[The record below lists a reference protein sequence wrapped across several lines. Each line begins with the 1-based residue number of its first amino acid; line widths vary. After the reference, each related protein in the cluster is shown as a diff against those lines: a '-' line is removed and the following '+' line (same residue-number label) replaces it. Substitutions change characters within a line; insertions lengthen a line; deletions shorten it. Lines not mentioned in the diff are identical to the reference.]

1 MGQWGA
7 AISGE
12 RRESPVLLAKRNNPR
27 REGWGTGKIQCVSRG
42 GAEEWVIRPHG
53 RRVNIFLSSR
63 HYPCVK
69 SDILRVLAA
78 YQESRAPRPMDAI
91 VLENVTKSY
100 DAVTAV
106 DAVSLKVR
114 SGAILG
120 LLGPNGAGKTTTI
133 RMIMNILV
141 PDSGSIRVLD
151 EPVSDSTRDKIGYLP
166 EERGLYPRMKV
177 LEIIVFLA
185 ALHGLTQDEARRRAK
200 EWLERLGLAEWSDKK
215 LVDLSKGMQQKV
227 QFITSVIHRP
237 PLMILDEPF
246 SGLDPVNAATIQ
258 EIMLDMRKQGSTIV
272 LSTHRMEQVERLCD
286 CICLIDKGRNV
297 LDGELRAIK
306 QSYGKNTLHVE
317 FTGSDAF
324 LSHPGVG
331 PVTRLITGVEAKLK
345 PGADPQEI
353 LKAAVL
359 ADTRIT
365 RFELLE
371 PSLSEIFI
379 DRTTRA

>member
-1 MGQWGA
+1 
-7 AISGE
+7 
-12 RRESPVLLAKRNNPR
+12 
-27 REGWGTGKIQCVSRG
+27 
-42 GAEEWVIRPHG
+42 
-53 RRVNIFLSSR
+53 
-63 HYPCVK
+63 
-69 SDILRVLAA
+69 
-78 YQESRAPRPMDAI
+78 MDAI
-91 VLENVTKSY
+91 VLENVTKAY
-100 DAVTAV
+100 DSVTAV
-106 DAVSLKVR
+106 NAVSLKVR
-114 SGAILG
+114 AGAILG

-141 PDSGSIRVLD
+141 PDSGSIHVLD

-185 ALHGLTQDEARRRAK
+185 ALHGLTQAEAARRGK
-200 EWLERLGLAEWSDKK
+200 EWLDRLGLSEWSDKK

-286 CICLIDKGRNV
+286 SICLIDKGRNV
-297 LDGELRAIK
+297 LDGDLRAIK

-324 LSHPGVG
+324 LNHPAIGRI
-331 PVTRLITGVEAKLK
+331 TRLITGIEAKLK

-353 LKAAVL
+353 LKAAVQSD
-359 ADTRIT
+359 ARIT

-379 DRTTRA
+379 DRTTHA

>member
-1 MGQWGA
+1 
-7 AISGE
+7 
-12 RRESPVLLAKRNNPR
+12 
-27 REGWGTGKIQCVSRG
+27 
-42 GAEEWVIRPHG
+42 
-53 RRVNIFLSSR
+53 
-63 HYPCVK
+63 
-69 SDILRVLAA
+69 
-78 YQESRAPRPMDAI
+78 MDAI
-91 VLENVTKSY
+91 VLEKVTKAY
-100 DAVTAV
+100 DSVTAV
-106 DAVSLKVR
+106 NGVSLKVR
-114 SGAILG
+114 AGAILG

-151 EPVSDSTRDKIGYLP
+151 ELVSDSTRDQIGYLP

-185 ALHGLTQDEARRRAK
+185 ALHGLTQAEAARRGK
-200 EWLERLGLAEWSDKK
+200 EWLDRLGLSEWSDKK

-246 SGLDPVNAATIQ
+246 SGLDPVNASTIQ
-258 EIMLDMRKQGSTIV
+258 EIMLDMRKHGSTIV

-286 CICLIDKGRNV
+286 SICLIDKGRNV
-297 LDGELRAIK
+297 LDGDLRAIK

-317 FTGSDAF
+317 FTGSDGF
-324 LSHPGVG
+324 LNHPAIGQT
-331 PVTRLITGVEAKLK
+331 TRLITGIEAKLQ

-353 LKAAVL
+353 LKAAVQSD
-359 ADTRIT
+359 ARIT

-379 DRTTRA
+379 DRTTHA

>member
-1 MGQWGA
+1 
-7 AISGE
+7 
-12 RRESPVLLAKRNNPR
+12 
-27 REGWGTGKIQCVSRG
+27 
-42 GAEEWVIRPHG
+42 
-53 RRVNIFLSSR
+53 
-63 HYPCVK
+63 
-69 SDILRVLAA
+69 
-78 YQESRAPRPMDAI
+78 MDAI

-100 DAVTAV
+100 DSVIAVN
-106 DAVSLKVR
+106 AVSLKVR

-151 EPVSDSTRDKIGYLP
+151 ELVSDSTRDKIGYLP

-185 ALHGLTQDEARRRAK
+185 ALHGLTQAEAARRGK
-200 EWLERLGLAEWSDKK
+200 EWLDRLGLSEWSDKK

-246 SGLDPVNAATIQ
+246 SGLDPVNASTIQ

-286 CICLIDKGRNV
+286 SICLIDKGRNV
-297 LDGELRAIK
+297 LDGDLRAIK

-324 LSHPGVG
+324 LNHPAIGQT
-331 PVTRLITGVEAKLK
+331 TRLITGIEAKLQ

-353 LKAAVL
+353 LKAAVQSD
-359 ADTRIT
+359 ARIT

-379 DRTTRA
+379 DRTTHA